1 VRIKVDWEADV
12 LHIRFDEEAE
22 LKIAEEVGDEVV
34 MDLDEQDRIVGL
46 EILNL
51 SYKCRETKGLS
62 NLEIREEPGARAS

>member
-51 SYKCRETKGLS
+51 MQRNKRPFQ
-62 NLEIREEPGARAS
+62 PGDQGRVRC